1 MPNTK
6 FSNQSQVRKYNVSNA
21 VASARIEGITLT
33 KQLEQN
39 LDDYLSGKKSIAQL
53 VEETKKTLCHATT
66 KMMFNADKI
75 CNKKSV

>member
-21 VASARIEGITLT
+21 VASAQIEGITLT

-39 LDDYLSGKKSIAQL
+39 LDDYVSGKKSIAQL
-53 VEETKKTLCHATT
+53 VEETKKRYVTLRRGWHILLSRFGCTS
-66 KMMFNADKI
+66 K
-75 CNKKSV
+75 

>member
-39 LDDYLSGKKSIAQL
+39 LDDYVSGKKSIAQL
-53 VEETKKTLCHATT
+53 VEETK
-66 KMMFNADKI
+66 NAMSRYDQDDVY
-75 CNKKSV
+75 CWQDL